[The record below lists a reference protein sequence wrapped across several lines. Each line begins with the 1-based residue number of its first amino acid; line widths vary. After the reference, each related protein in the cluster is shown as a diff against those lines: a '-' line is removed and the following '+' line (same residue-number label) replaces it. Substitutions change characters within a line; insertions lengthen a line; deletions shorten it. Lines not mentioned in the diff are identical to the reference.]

1 MTYYGKI
8 EAGAEREPAA
18 DGSKLHAGQAL
29 GESGNR
35 TEAPPRRS
43 HWAWAAAKG
52 HHDWMDSH
60 TPFARHE

>member
-8 EAGAEREPAA
+8 EAGREREAA
-18 DGSKLHAGQAL
+18 AEGSKLQVEARGEGGHRAEAL
-29 GESGNR
+29 
-35 TEAPPRRS
+35 PRRS
-43 HWAWAAAKG
+43 HWAWAVAKG